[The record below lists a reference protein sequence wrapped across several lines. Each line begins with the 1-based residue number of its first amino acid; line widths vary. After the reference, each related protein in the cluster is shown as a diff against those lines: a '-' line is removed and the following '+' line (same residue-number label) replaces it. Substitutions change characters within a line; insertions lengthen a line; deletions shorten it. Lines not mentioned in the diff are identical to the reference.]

1 MDHILDK
8 NFIFNI
14 WNNIMKSLYNYI
26 KEAEEINIS
35 KSIDYNQFSELFLF
49 INKSQSL
56 MDRLQSICDTY
67 RKKYNDS
74 LSSSSLKTSI
84 IFNRFIDDAI
94 EEYNKINY
102 TNKISPNIGTKQHL
116 IDEIAAKMITKI
128 NIELDKVIKPE
139 DESNGN

>member
-1 MDHILDK
+1 
-8 NFIFNI
+8 
-14 WNNIMKSLYNYI
+14 MKSLYNYI

-49 INKSQSL
+49 INNSKSL

-74 LSSSSLKTSI
+74 LSGSSLKTSI

-102 TNKISPNIGTKQHL
+102 TNKINPNIGTKQHL

>member
-1 MDHILDK
+1 
-8 NFIFNI
+8 
-14 WNNIMKSLYNYI
+14 MKSLYNYI

-49 INKSQSL
+49 INNSKSL

-74 LSSSSLKTSI
+74 LSGSSLKTSI
-84 IFNRFIDDAI
+84 IFNKFIDDAI

>member
-1 MDHILDK
+1 
-8 NFIFNI
+8 
-14 WNNIMKSLYNYI
+14 MKSLYNYI

-84 IFNRFIDDAI
+84 IFNKFIDDAI

-116 IDEIAAKMITKI
+116 IDEISAKMITKI

>member
-1 MDHILDK
+1 
-8 NFIFNI
+8 
-14 WNNIMKSLYNYI
+14 MKSLYNYI

-49 INKSQSL
+49 INNSQSL
-56 MDRLQSICDTY
+56 MNRLQSICDTY

-116 IDEIAAKMITKI
+116 IDEISAKMITKI

>member
-1 MDHILDK
+1 
-8 NFIFNI
+8 
-14 WNNIMKSLYNYI
+14 MKSLYNYI

-49 INKSQSL
+49 INNSKSL
-56 MDRLQSICDTY
+56 MDRMQSICDTY

-84 IFNRFIDDAI
+84 IFNKFIDDAI

-116 IDEIAAKMITKI
+116 IDEISAKMITKI

>member
-49 INKSQSL
+49 INNSQSL

>member
-1 MDHILDK
+1 
-8 NFIFNI
+8 
-14 WNNIMKSLYNYI
+14 MKSLYNYI

-49 INKSQSL
+49 INNSQSL

-84 IFNRFIDDAI
+84 IFNKFIDDAI

>member
-1 MDHILDK
+1 
-8 NFIFNI
+8 
-14 WNNIMKSLYNYI
+14 MKSLYNYI

-49 INKSQSL
+49 INNSQSL
-56 MDRLQSICDTY
+56 MDRMQSICDTY

>member
-1 MDHILDK
+1 MDRILDK

-49 INKSQSL
+49 INNSKSL

-84 IFNRFIDDAI
+84 IFNKFIDDVI

>member
-1 MDHILDK
+1 
-8 NFIFNI
+8 
-14 WNNIMKSLYNYI
+14 MKSLYNYI

-49 INKSQSL
+49 INNSQSL

>member
-1 MDHILDK
+1 
-8 NFIFNI
+8 
-14 WNNIMKSLYNYI
+14 MKSLYNYI

-49 INKSQSL
+49 INNSQSL

-84 IFNRFIDDAI
+84 IFNRFIDDVI

>member
-1 MDHILDK
+1 
-8 NFIFNI
+8 
-14 WNNIMKSLYNYI
+14 MKSLYNYI

-49 INKSQSL
+49 INNSQSL
-56 MDRLQSICDTY
+56 MNRLQSICDTY

-84 IFNRFIDDAI
+84 IFNKFIDDVI

>member
-1 MDHILDK
+1 
-8 NFIFNI
+8 
-14 WNNIMKSLYNYI
+14 MKSLYNYI

>member
-1 MDHILDK
+1 
-8 NFIFNI
+8 
-14 WNNIMKSLYNYI
+14 MKSLYNYI

-49 INKSQSL
+49 INNSQSL
-56 MDRLQSICDTY
+56 MNRLQSICDTY

>member
-1 MDHILDK
+1 
-8 NFIFNI
+8 
-14 WNNIMKSLYNYI
+14 MKSLYNYI

-49 INKSQSL
+49 INNSQSL
-56 MDRLQSICDTY
+56 MNRLQSICDTY

-84 IFNRFIDDAI
+84 IFNKFIDDAI

>member
-1 MDHILDK
+1 
-8 NFIFNI
+8 
-14 WNNIMKSLYNYI
+14 MKSLYNYI

-116 IDEIAAKMITKI
+116 IDEISAKMITKI

>member
-1 MDHILDK
+1 MDRILDK

-26 KEAEEINIS
+26 KEAKEINIS

-49 INKSQSL
+49 INNSKSL
-56 MDRLQSICDTY
+56 MDRMQSICDTY

-84 IFNRFIDDAI
+84 IFNKFIDDVI

>member
-1 MDHILDK
+1 
-8 NFIFNI
+8 
-14 WNNIMKSLYNYI
+14 MKSLYNYI

-49 INKSQSL
+49 INNSQSL

-84 IFNRFIDDAI
+84 IFNKFIDDAI

-116 IDEIAAKMITKI
+116 IDEISAKMITKI
-128 NIELDKVIKPE
+128 NTELDKVIKPE

>member
-1 MDHILDK
+1 
-8 NFIFNI
+8 
-14 WNNIMKSLYNYI
+14 MKSLYNYI

-49 INKSQSL
+49 INNSQSL

-74 LSSSSLKTSI
+74 LSGSSLKTSI

>member
-49 INKSQSL
+49 INNSKSL

-74 LSSSSLKTSI
+74 LSGSSLKTSI
-84 IFNRFIDDAI
+84 IFNKFIDDAI

>member
-1 MDHILDK
+1 
-8 NFIFNI
+8 
-14 WNNIMKSLYNYI
+14 MKSLYNYI

-49 INKSQSL
+49 INNSKSL
-56 MDRLQSICDTY
+56 MDRMQSICDTY

-84 IFNRFIDDAI
+84 IFNKFIDDVI

>member
-1 MDHILDK
+1 
-8 NFIFNI
+8 
-14 WNNIMKSLYNYI
+14 MKSLYNYI

-102 TNKISPNIGTKQHL
+102 TNKISTNIGTKQHL